1 MKKEIYFEVI
11 EGEKTFTIPYNVI
24 VDILVKIYKA
34 TEESDFSQAI
44 VRLKNSDIDEE
55 FKEEVYFISYLYKK
69 ELSGE
74 IIPPVSM
81 KKVYDKIAENVAYAL
96 DLV

>member
-1 MKKEIYFEVI
+1 MKKDVYFEVI
-11 EGEKTFTIPYNVI
+11 EGDKTFTIPYNAI

-34 TEESDFSQAI
+34 TEEEDFSQAI
-44 VRLKNSDIDEE
+44 VRLKNSEIEEE

-69 ELSGE
+69 ELSGD

-81 KKVYDKIAENVAYAL
+81 KKLYDRIAENVAYAL
-96 DLV
+96 ELD